1 MQTTTT
7 YDKTLLDDLF
17 ANRQYAE
24 ALQYIDSLNVR
35 RSRDLSRED
44 IAHLYFAQGQCLYW
58 LGDYRK
64 AAVKVRCSI
73 WLSDSL
79 NDNFFYA
86 RQKYTLGQ
94 IYRETGRLEEALA
107 AYTESH
113 AFFKRVRDYD
123 RTLVASTVIALIHFQ
138 KGDYQRAIEVNED
151 VMQKARLYRLPQRS
165 RTAAFNLCRVLMLTG
180 DLSQV
185 GELLDSIADDCTDL
199 LSLTWLES
207 LRGMLSVRLL
217 DDAGAIEHLGNAIAR
232 ARECHYRRDE
242 VVCLEYLALNDF
254 YHGRHAEAI
263 GYCEQILAT
272 PEVTPSAVAQTLW
285 LLTEVYVAENKLTLA
300 AETGAKAE
308 QAITQVKEWAE
319 LGCLHRALALL
330 ADKRGD
336 LQGTIDHFDK
346 ASEILN
352 RHGARYELAVTY
364 LAAGA
369 AACLDAETKKE
380 RLHQA
385 KTLFTEMD
393 VPKWV
398 TQTEEAI
405 AYLSLSKP
413 QCKSIR
419 STKNSIEQPEIIT
432 QNPDMARILEDAT
445 KLAATDMTILITGE
459 TGTGKDLLAKY
470 IHCHSKRV
478 SGPFHNQNMA
488 TLPAALIE
496 AELFGY
502 RRGAFTGADG
512 EKAGLL
518 ESVNGGTFCFN
529 EIGEMSLSM
538 QTKLLDVLESGMVR
552 RLNDNVGRPIDVRF
566 IAVTNRDLEER
577 VNAGKFRCDL
587 LYRLRGAHLHLPP
600 LGDRQDDLPLLTQFF
615 LQRLGFGEYKLR
627 EAEMI
632 VEQCGCYR
640 YDWPGNV
647 RELGSVLRKAVALT
661 PSRILPE
668 LIGRLSIEVTRLS
681 KTDGDDDER
690 AKLAAVLERNG
701 GNLTR
706 AAEAVGMPAS
716 TFRRRLRK

>member
-1 MQTTTT
+1 MTSVIVLDQSRLS
-7 YDKTLLDDLF
+7 DLL
-17 ANRQYAE
+17 ASRQYQE
-24 ALQYIDSLNVR
+24 ALDYLDLLNVR
-35 RSRDLSRED
+35 SPEISRED
-44 IAHLYFAQGQCLYW
+44 LAHIFFARAQCLYR
-58 LGDYRK
+58 LGAYDK
-64 AAVKVRCSI
+64 AAIKLKCSI
-73 WLSDSL
+73 KFADSLSDNL
-79 NDNFFYA
+79 LYA

-94 IYRETGRLEEALA
+94 IYQEMGRLEDALNEYTEASAFFRRVKDTPRMLA
-107 AYTESH
+107 AQEM
-113 AFFKRVRDYD
+113 
-123 RTLVASTVIALIHFQ
+123 IALVHFH
-138 KGDYQRAIEVNED
+138 KGNLLSAIEVNETI
-151 VMQKARLYRLPQRS
+151 LPRVEGLGLIEHVKVV
-165 RTAAFNLCRVLMLTG
+165 AFNLCRILLWTG
-180 DLSQV
+180 
-185 GELLDSIADDCTDL
+185 GFARINELLNSVADDCVDPL
-199 LSLTWLES
+199 NQTWLES
-207 LRGMLSVRLL
+207 LRGTFCVRLL
-217 DDAGAIEHLGNAIAR
+217 DFGTARKHLEKALTIAL
-232 ARECHYRRDE
+232 ANGYRRDE
-242 VVCLEYLALNDF
+242 VVCLEYLGLNEF
-254 YHGRHAEAI
+254 YDGNHVKANE
-263 GYCEQILAT
+263 YYEQILAMHELT
-272 PEVTPSAVAQTLW
+272 ASAVAQTLR
-285 LLTEVYVAENKLTLA
+285 LLTDVQVALGELDTA
-300 AETGAKAE
+300 AETAVKAE
-308 QAITQVKEWAE
+308 AAITRIREWVE

-336 LQGTIDHFDK
+336 LQGTTEHFDK
-346 ASEILN
+346 AIGILS

-393 VPKWV
+393 VPKRV